1 MAEEEKSQSRLNEID
16 RLYGYEE
23 PVAEEDEDENK
34 SISQQMVDA
43 LKRKREGAFGKLK
56 DRW

>member
-1 MAEEEKSQSRLNEID
+1 MEEDERNSSRLNEID

-23 PVAEEDEDENK
+23 PIAEEDEENK

-43 LKRKREGAFGKLK
+43 LKKKRENAFGSLK
-56 DRW
+56 RKW

>member
-1 MAEEEKSQSRLNEID
+1 MEEEKSQSRLNEID